1 MGTPVGD
8 LVTRDHAPESPS
20 SGHWDGFSLLKRE
33 ERIAKVEFFS
43 GRSLMAIVD
52 STLIENFSIRI
63 EDKSVWCF
71 QSAELVSDGCA
82 WILKDREAKLR
93 CLKVLTSFFR

>member
-1 MGTPVGD
+1 
-8 LVTRDHAPESPS
+8 
-20 SGHWDGFSLLKRE
+20 
-33 ERIAKVEFFS
+33 
-43 GRSLMAIVD
+43 MAIVD

-82 WILKDREAKLR
+82 WILKDRETKLR

>member
-1 MGTPVGD
+1 M
-8 LVTRDHAPESPS
+8 TRDHAPERPS
-20 SGHWDGFSLLKRE
+20 LGHWDGFSLLERE
-33 ERIAKVEFFS
+33 ERIAKVKFFG
-43 GRSLMAIVD
+43 GRSLVAIVD
-52 STLIENFSIRI
+52 SALIKNFSIRI
-63 EDKSVWCF
+63 QDKSVRCF